1 MAPASGCTRVRYS
14 FGLILCSLLFLFA
27 VGAKTAVYRPHQEQ
41 IKTLTAAKVR
51 QNDAVPLTEV
61 APLEQATFVCLL
73 AALLFVSASAD
84 AEKVRE
90 ERKPLALANWYWPD
104 LAVRPPPSI

>member
-1 MAPASGCTRVRYS
+1 VRYS

-51 QNDAVPLTEV
+51 QNDALPSTEV
-61 APLEQATFVCLL
+61 SPLNQAAVLL
-73 AALLFVSASAD
+73 ALAVVLFAAASAD
-84 AEKVRE
+84 VKKVRD
-90 ERKPLALANWYWPD
+90 ERAPLVLSSWYWPD